1 MKKNVPD
8 KTNEEILKQ
17 LYISAY
23 DLQLLIPGISY
34 ATSLKYIKEIRKEM
48 EKKNMFQPESKTLL
62 ALTKLVRKKFGF

>member
-17 LYISAY
+17 LYIFAY
-23 DLQLLIPGISY
+23 DFQLLIPGISY
-34 ATSLKYIKEIRKEM
+34 ATFLKYIKEIREEM

>member
-34 ATSLKYIKEIRKEM
+34 ATSLKYIKVIREEM
-48 EKKNMFQPESKTLL
+48 EKKNMFQQESKSLL
-62 ALTKLVRKKFGF
+62 AFTKLVRKKFGV